1 MHDLWHTDAI
11 EAWRALGS
19 RDALLD
25 LGAHFAG
32 MAMPG
37 GGGVKP
43 IDKLSMKILGRCA
56 TRHARLCW
64 RGRVYRIVTGARLSL
79 LTRSTSSLNGSMP
92 AS

>member
-19 RDALLD
+19 RDALFD
-25 LGAHFAG
+25 PGADFAG
-32 MAMPG
+32 MVVPG
-37 GGGVKP
+37 DVKP

>member
-43 IDKLSMKILGRCA
+43 IDKLSRKILG
-56 TRHARLCW
+56 
-64 RGRVYRIVTGARLSL
+64 
-79 LTRSTSSLNGSMP
+79 
-92 AS
+92 